1 MQKFLT
7 LLAFIIPFQIALSPL
22 SGFDIALIRIL
33 ITFAFFAFLIHIT
46 VTSTLS
52 FTRSSIPL
60 LIAAFLASTLLS
72 SFNAHDYTWF
82 IRKFIFLLNF
92 FVLFFVIT
100 GTVRS
105 WAAAAQLLRTA
116 LLGGIAA
123 AAIALTLWAAQFIVG
138 ADAVMHFWGALI
150 APLFLG
156 QTFAH
161 TVATYSSAY
170 VNIAGTDYLRAV
182 GFFPDPH
189 VAAFFFEMLVPFA
202 LAAAVTAHTRKKR
215 LLWLIGSALLI
226 GATLTTFTRGAYVAL
241 FVGALFA
248 VATLLIR
255 ARTISVRKLFLTTL
269 GTLGV
274 VGILLFSTPLGARAF
289 SIISN
294 PDSSITQRVLI
305 WRDAANIIIDH
316 PLLGVGL
323 GNYPLTV
330 NPQADYR
337 DPYYAHNLYLD
348 IAAETGI
355 FTALIWIALILT
367 AIARFLRYH
376 PRAHGLAGATS
387 LVILSTHGLFDTMLF
402 SVHTLPLLLIIL
414 AASTYAKGS
423 D

>member
-1 MQKFLT
+1 MQKFLSFIA
-7 LLAFIIPFQIALSPL
+7 LLIPFQIALSPVV
-22 SGFDIALIRIL
+22 GFDVALVRVLILIATLLWCVRIL
-33 ITFAFFAFLIHIT
+33 VTRRISFSTSIVTVLVVLFLTTAAFSALGATELGWFARKLLFLANFFA
-46 VTSTLS
+46 
-52 FTRSSIPL
+52 
-60 LIAAFLASTLLS
+60 
-72 SFNAHDYTWF
+72 
-82 IRKFIFLLNF
+82 
-92 FVLFFVIT
+92 LFFVIT

-105 WAAAAQLLRTA
+105 WAAAAQLLRMT
-116 LLGGIAA
+116 LLGGTAA
-123 AAIALTLWAAQFIVG
+123 AAIALTLWAAQFIFG
-138 ADAVMHFWGALI
+138 AGAVMHFWGALI

-161 TVATYSSAY
+161 MVATYSSAY

-202 LAAAVTAHTRKKR
+202 LAATITAPTRKEK
-215 LLWLIGSALLI
+215 LLWLAGSALLI
-226 GATLTTFTRGAYVAL
+226 GATLATFTRGAYVAL
-241 FVGALFA
+241 LIGAFFA
-248 VATLLIR
+248 LGTLLIR
-255 ARTISVRKLFLTTL
+255 AHTISARKLLLTTL
-269 GTLGV
+269 GALGIIATL
-274 VGILLFSTPLGARAF
+274 LLGTPLGNRAY
-289 SIISN
+289 SIISS
-294 PDSSITQRVLI
+294 PDSSISQRVLI
-305 WRDAANIIIDH
+305 WKDALTIIAER

-330 NPQADYR
+330 NPHADYR

-348 IAAETGI
+348 IAVEMGI

-376 PRAHGLAGATS
+376 PPTYGIAGTTS

-414 AASTYAKGS
+414 AASTYVKGS